1 LWAALNCK
9 RVLFFLKV
17 TASVALR
24 LVWLFLCINCP
35 EDQIARSTRAERL
48 HVNIPPRLTSQLVDF
63 QGFADV
69 VSATGDSG
77 SAENLF
83 HKCPSA
89 ERHDRTKTGFCK
101 LTINQRSS
109 RLPPNKFLF
118 FFGCPVELAGIGAQK
133 GHLFCFFFDILV
145 RMEAKMTCVIIPEN
159 ADVPGNSSR
168 QFPY

>member
-1 LWAALNCK
+1 VGGIKLQSSSL
-9 RVLFFLKV
+9 FLKL

-48 HVNIPPRLTSQLVDF
+48 PVNIPQRL
-63 QGFADV
+63 
-69 VSATGDSG
+69 G

-109 RLPPNKFLF
+109 RLLSNRYKRLVINSLYRQDFL
-118 FFGCPVELAGIGAQK
+118 
-133 GHLFCFFFDILV
+133 
-145 RMEAKMTCVIIPEN
+145 
-159 ADVPGNSSR
+159 
-168 QFPY
+168 